1 MRLTGRVERRMTNR
15 DRAHPSVR
23 AAVLACV
30 VAWLGPSSV
39 FADGPRWQVGTA
51 SVRIVCPLT
60 VGGSF
65 EAKTAALSG
74 SLAFVAPA
82 MPLTG
87 ELAVDLKTLDTGI
100 ELRNSHL
107 RANYLEVDKGAGY
120 DRAVLSN
127 IILADKDAAT
137 YEGRTSFNG
146 TLLLHGIAKPIRGEA
161 TIRRDGE
168 SRRIDASFPVVL
180 SDFGIALPQYMGVG
194 VRNQVQASISFVAT
208 TVTAGPAGHE

>member
-1 MRLTGRVERRMTNR
+1 MRLTGRFERRMTDR
-15 DRAHPSVR
+15 DRAHASVR

-51 SVRIVCPLT
+51 SVRIVCPMT

-65 EAKTAALSG
+65 EAKTSALSG

-127 IILADKDAAT
+127 IILADKDPAT
-137 YEGRTSFNG
+137 FEGRTSFNG
-146 TLLLHGIAKPIRGEA
+146 TLLLHGIAKSIRGEA

-168 SRRIDASFPVVL
+168 SLRIDASFPVVL